1 MRKPTKQTN
10 KTKKIET
17 NQQKHKV
24 KNCCIGGNNG
34 RLCIY
39 ERGSEVRF
47 PLSPGTNF
55 FIFFAPPE
63 MVFVKK
69 PKKLYGEFIFC
80 LKPFKMILSWGHVTG
95 NKSRESGLFC
105 SSNLETE
112 FYEKWERGNSNNMDN
127 FGQNHSEI
135 EENISSHIFWNTL
148 FQARRF
154 ILFFFNVLMITS
166 LIFKALLIQRSTWIL
181 SPISFRGTCFHIKM
195 LLTQNKTSGTTSYP
209 DTVSRHLIRFY

>member
-1 MRKPTKQTN
+1 MRKPTNQTN

-80 LKPFKMILSWGHVTG
+80 LNPFKMILSWGHVTG

-148 FQARRF
+148 FQAGRF
-154 ILFFFNVLMITS
+154 ILFFLMCLWSHHWYLRPYWYRGAPGYSVPSLSGVLAFTLRCYWHKIRLQEQPATQ
-166 LIFKALLIQRSTWIL
+166 ILLVGI
-181 SPISFRGTCFHIKM
+181 
-195 LLTQNKTSGTTSYP
+195 
-209 DTVSRHLIRFY
+209 